1 MILVLDFIKFILYKV
16 LIDNLLRKVK
26 FVLDE
31 PITGELGFTVEIL
44 RGDSGLVYDLADPNI
59 LYQYNILF
67 NLVSMY
73 INMYININ
81 KIYTA

>member
-1 MILVLDFIKFILYKV
+1 M
-16 LIDNLLRKVK
+16 
-26 FVLDE
+26 LDE

-73 INMYININ
+73 ININ
-81 KIYTA
+81 KIDTVQYNTIYENIIYKK